1 MRSNAAKQLLLA
13 GEPAIGIFV
22 SANSPLVAEAVG
34 KAGLSWVC
42 VDMQH
47 GEANLG
53 TLSPLLTAISA
64 TPAMPYARVPYNDFK
79 EIGRA
84 LDLGAYGIIV
94 PLVNTAAEAEAAAMA
109 AKYPPRGN
117 RSYGP
122 IRGAL
127 YSGGDYF
134 GGADRE
140 TSLFVMIETREGVE
154 NAREILAVDGVD
166 GCYIGPSDL
175 SISYGVAP
183 NVGTGEQLDPVVEEA
198 IEQVIAAARAT
209 GKLVGM
215 HLFSAAAANRR
226 IAQGIQM
233 IGLGSEL
240 RFTTRGIT
248 ETLGAIGLQ

>member
-1 MRSNAAKQLLLA
+1 MRPNAAKQLLLS
-13 GEPAIGIFV
+13 GKPAIGIFL

-34 KAGLSWVC
+34 KTGLSWVC

-64 TPAMPYARVPYNDFK
+64 TPAIPYARVPYNNFK

-94 PLVNTAAEAEAAAMA
+94 PLVNTAAEAEAAVQA

-134 GGADRE
+134 GGADQE
-140 TSLFVMIETREGVE
+140 TALIVMIETKEGVE
-154 NAREILAVDGVD
+154 NAEAILGVDGVD

-175 SISYGVAP
+175 SIAYGVAP
-183 NVGTGEQLDPVVEEA
+183 NVGSAEQLDPAVEEA
-198 IEQVIAAARAT
+198 IARVVAAGRAT
-209 GKLVGM
+209 GKIVGM
-215 HLFSAAAANRR
+215 HLFTAAAANRR
-226 IAQGIQM
+226 LAQDIKM

-240 RFTTRGIT
+240 RFTTRGVTDALAGIK
-248 ETLGAIGLQ
+248 L

>member
-1 MRSNAAKQLLLA
+1 MRPNEAKQRLLA
-13 GEPAIGIFV
+13 GQPAIGIFI
-22 SANSPLVAEAVG
+22 SAQSPLVAEAVG
-34 KAGLSWVC
+34 RTGLSWVC

-47 GEANLG
+47 GETNLG
-53 TLSPLLTAISA
+53 ALSPLLAAISA

-94 PLVNTAAEAEAAAMA
+94 PLVNTGAEAEAAARA
-109 AKYPPRGN
+109 AKYPPRGQ
-117 RSYGP
+117 RSFGP

-127 YSGGDYF
+127 YGGPDYYD
-134 GGADRE
+134 GADRE

-175 SISYGVAP
+175 SIAYGVRP
-183 NVGTGEQLDPVVEEA
+183 GISSGEHLDPVVEEA
-198 IEQVIAAARAT
+198 IEQVLAAARAT
-209 GKLVGM
+209 GKIVGM
-215 HLFSAAAANRR
+215 HLMDAAAANRR
-226 IAQGIQM
+226 LAQGIQM

-248 ETLGAIGLQ
+248 DTLAAITMP

>member
-1 MRSNAAKQLLLA
+1 MRPNAAKQRLLA

-34 KAGLSWVC
+34 QTGLAWVC

-94 PLVNTAAEAEAAAMA
+94 PLVNTAAEAEAAARA

-127 YSGGDYF
+127 YGGGDYF

-140 TSLFVMIETREGVE
+140 TSLVVMIETKEGVE
-154 NAREILAVDGVD
+154 NAGAILAVDGVD

-175 SISYGVAP
+175 SISYGVSP
-183 NVGTGEQLDPVVEEA
+183 NIGTAEHLDPVVEEG
-198 IEQVIAAARAT
+198 IEQVLAAARAT

-215 HLFSAAAANRR
+215 HLFSAGAANRR
-226 IAQGIQM
+226 LAQGIRM

-240 RFTTRGIT
+240 RFATRGIT
-248 ETLGAIGLQ
+248 DALAGIGGK

>member
-1 MRSNAAKQLLLA
+1 MRPNAAKQLLLS
-13 GEPAIGIFV
+13 GKPAIGIFL

-34 KAGLSWVC
+34 KTGLSWVC

-64 TPAMPYARVPYNDFK
+64 TPAIPYARVPYNNFK

-94 PLVNTAAEAEAAAMA
+94 PLVNTAAEAEAAVQA

-140 TSLFVMIETREGVE
+140 TALIVMIETKDGVE
-154 NAREILAVDGVD
+154 NAEAILGVDGVD

-175 SISYGVAP
+175 SIAHGVAP
-183 NVGTGEQLDPVVEEA
+183 NVGTAEQLDPVVEEA
-198 IEQVIAAARAT
+198 IARVVAAGRAT
-209 GKLVGM
+209 GKIVGM
-215 HLFSAAAANRR
+215 HLFTAAAANRR
-226 IAQGIQM
+226 LAQGIKM

-240 RFTTRGIT
+240 RFTTRGVTDALAGIR
-248 ETLGAIGLQ
+248 ES

>member
-1 MRSNAAKQLLLA
+1 MRPNTAKQHLLA
-13 GEPAIGIFV
+13 GQPAIGIFV
-22 SANSPLVAEAVG
+22 SATSPLVAEAVG
-34 KAGLSWVC
+34 RTGLSWVC

-47 GEANLG
+47 GETNLG

-64 TPAMPYARVPYNDFK
+64 TPAMPYARVAVNDFM

-94 PLVNTAAEAEAAAMA
+94 PLVNTAAEAEAAVRA

-117 RSYGP
+117 RSHGP

-127 YSGGDYF
+127 Y
-134 GGADRE
+134 GGADYFAGADQE
-140 TSLFVMIETREGVE
+140 TSLVVMIETREGVE
-154 NAREILAVDGVD
+154 QAEQILAVDGVD

-175 SISYGVAP
+175 SIAYGAGANP
-183 NVGTGEQLDPVVEEA
+183 GTGEQLEPAVEEA
-198 IEQVIAAARAT
+198 IEQVLAAARTT
-209 GKLVGM
+209 GKFVGM

-226 IAQGIQM
+226 LAQGIRM

-240 RFTTRGIT
+240 RFTIRGIT
-248 ETLGAIGLQ
+248 DAIGGIEHQ

>member
-1 MRSNAAKQLLLA
+1 MRPNTAKQHLLA
-13 GEPAIGIFV
+13 GQPAIGIFV
-22 SANSPLVAEAVG
+22 SATSPLVAEAVG
-34 KAGLSWVC
+34 RTGLSWVC

-47 GEANLG
+47 GETNLG

-64 TPAMPYARVPYNDFK
+64 TPAMPYARVAVNDFM

-94 PLVNTAAEAEAAAMA
+94 PLVNTAAEAEAAVRA

-117 RSYGP
+117 RSHGP

-127 YSGGDYF
+127 YGGPDYF
-134 GGADRE
+134 GSADQE
-140 TSLFVMIETREGVE
+140 TSLVVMIETRDGVE
-154 NAREILAVDGVD
+154 QAEEILAVDGVD

-175 SISYGVAP
+175 SIAYGAGSNP
-183 NVGTGEQLDPVVEEA
+183 GTGEQLEPAVEEA
-198 IEQVIAAARAT
+198 IEQVLAAARAT
-209 GKLVGM
+209 GKFVGM

-226 IAQGIQM
+226 LAQGIRM

-240 RFTTRGIT
+240 RFTIRGIT
-248 ETLGAIGLQ
+248 DAFGGIEHQ

>member
-1 MRSNAAKQLLLA
+1 MRANAAKQLLLA
-13 GEPAIGIFV
+13 GKPAIGIFV
-22 SANSPLVAEAVG
+22 SANSPLVAEAAG
-34 KAGLSWVC
+34 QTGLSWVC
-42 VDMQH
+42 IDMQH

-64 TPAMPYARVPYNDFK
+64 TPAMPYARVPFNDFK

-84 LDLGAYGIIV
+84 LDLGAYGVIV
-94 PLVNTAAEAEAAAMA
+94 PLVSTVAAAEAAAQA
-109 AKYPPRGN
+109 AKYPPHGN

-140 TSLFVMIETREGVE
+140 TSLLVMIETKEGVE
-154 NAREILAVDGVD
+154 NAAGILSVAGVD

-175 SISYGVAP
+175 SISYGVSP
-183 NVGTGEQLDPVVEEA
+183 NVGTGEQLDPVVEEG
-198 IEQVIAAARAT
+198 IEQVLAAARAT

-226 IAQGIQM
+226 LAQGIRM

-248 ETLGAIGLQ
+248 DALGGIELG

>member
-1 MRSNAAKQLLLA
+1 MRPNVAKQLLLA
-13 GEPAIGIFV
+13 GKPALGIFI

-34 KAGLSWVC
+34 KTGLSWVC

-64 TPAMPYARVPYNDFK
+64 TPAIPYARVPYNNFK

-94 PLVNTAAEAEAAAMA
+94 PLVNTAAEAAAAVQA

-134 GGADRE
+134 GGADQE
-140 TSLFVMIETREGVE
+140 TALIVMIETKEGVE
-154 NAREILAVDGVD
+154 NAEAILGVEGVD

-175 SISYGVAP
+175 SIAYGVAP
-183 NVGTGEQLDPVVEEA
+183 NVGTAEELDPAVEEA
-198 IEQVIAAARAT
+198 IARIVAAGRAT
-209 GKLVGM
+209 GKSVGM
-215 HLFSAAAANRR
+215 HLFTAAAANRR
-226 IAQGIQM
+226 LAQGIQM

-240 RFTTRGIT
+240 RFTTRGVTDALAGIK
-248 ETLGAIGLQ
+248 LP

>member
-1 MRSNAAKQLLLA
+1 MRPNAAKQRLLA

-22 SANSPLVAEAVG
+22 AANSPLVAEAVG
-34 KAGLSWVC
+34 KTGLSWVC
-42 VDMQH
+42 VDLQH

-94 PLVNTAAEAEAAAMA
+94 PLVNTAAEAMEAAKA
-109 AKYPPRGN
+109 AKYPPYGD

-154 NAREILAVDGVD
+154 NAEAILAVEGVD

-175 SISYGVAP
+175 SIAYGVSP
-183 NVGTGEQLDPVVEEA
+183 NVGTAEHLDPVVEEG
-198 IEQVIAAARAT
+198 IERVLAAARAT
-209 GKLVGM
+209 GKIVGM
-215 HLFSAAAANRR
+215 HLFSATAANRR
-226 IAQGIQM
+226 LAQGIRM

-240 RFTTRGIT
+240 RFATRGIT
-248 ETLGAIGLQ
+248 DALAEIGRK

>member
-1 MRSNAAKQLLLA
+1 MRPNTAKQSLLA
-13 GEPAIGIFV
+13 GQPAIGIFI
-22 SANSPLVAEAVG
+22 SATSPLVAEAVG
-34 KAGLSWVC
+34 RTGLSWVC

-47 GEANLG
+47 GETNLG

-64 TPAMPYARVPYNDFK
+64 TPAMPYARVAVNDFM

-94 PLVNTAAEAEAAAMA
+94 PLVNTAAEAEAAVRA

-117 RSYGP
+117 RSHGP

-127 YSGGDYF
+127 YGGPDYF
-134 GGADRE
+134 GSADQE
-140 TSLFVMIETREGVE
+140 TSLVVMIETRDGVE
-154 NAREILAVDGVD
+154 QAEEILAVDGVD

-175 SISYGVAP
+175 SIAYGAGSNP
-183 NVGTGEQLDPVVEEA
+183 GTGEQLEPAVEEA
-198 IEQVIAAARAT
+198 IEQVLAAARAT
-209 GKLVGM
+209 GKIVGM

-226 IAQGIQM
+226 LAQGIRM

-248 ETLGAIGLQ
+248 DALAGIERE

>member
-1 MRSNAAKQLLLA
+1 MRPNAAKQLLLS
-13 GEPAIGIFV
+13 GKPAIGIFL

-34 KAGLSWVC
+34 KTGLSWVC

-64 TPAMPYARVPYNDFK
+64 TPAIPYARVPYNNFK

-94 PLVNTAAEAEAAAMA
+94 PLVNTAAEAEAAVQA

-134 GGADRE
+134 GGADQE
-140 TSLFVMIETREGVE
+140 TALIVMIETKDGVE
-154 NAREILAVDGVD
+154 KAEAILGVDGED
-166 GCYIGPSDL
+166 GCYICPSDL
-175 SISYGVAP
+175 SIAHGVAP
-183 NVGTGEQLDPVVEEA
+183 SVGTAEQLDPAVEEA
-198 IEQVIAAARAT
+198 IARVVAAGRAT
-209 GKLVGM
+209 GKIVGM
-215 HLFSAAAANRR
+215 HLFTAAAANRR
-226 IAQGIQM
+226 LAQGIKM

-240 RFTTRGIT
+240 RFTTRGVTDALAGI
-248 ETLGAIGLQ
+248 EA

>member
-1 MRSNAAKQLLLA
+1 MRPNTAKQSLLA
-13 GEPAIGIFV
+13 GQPAIGIFV
-22 SANSPLVAEAVG
+22 SATSPLVAEAVG
-34 KAGLSWVC
+34 RTGLSWVC

-47 GEANLG
+47 GETNLG

-64 TPAMPYARVPYNDFK
+64 TPAMPYARVAVNDFM

-94 PLVNTAAEAEAAAMA
+94 PLVNTAAEAEAAVRA

-117 RSYGP
+117 RSHGP

-127 YSGGDYF
+127 YGGPDYF
-134 GGADRE
+134 GSADQE
-140 TSLFVMIETREGVE
+140 TSLVVMIETRDGVE
-154 NAREILAVDGVD
+154 QAEEFLAVDGVD

-175 SISYGVAP
+175 SIAYGAGSNP
-183 NVGTGEQLDPVVEEA
+183 GTGEQLEPAVEEA
-198 IEQVIAAARAT
+198 IEQVLAAARAT
-209 GKLVGM
+209 GKFVGM

-226 IAQGIQM
+226 LAQGIRM

-248 ETLGAIGLQ
+248 DALGGIEHQ

>member
-1 MRSNAAKQLLLA
+1 MRPNAAKQLLLA

-34 KAGLSWVC
+34 QTGLAWVC

-64 TPAMPYARVPYNDFK
+64 TPAMPYARVPVNDFK

-94 PLVNTAAEAEAAAMA
+94 PLVNTAAEAEAAVRA

-127 YSGGDYF
+127 YGGGDYF
-134 GGADRE
+134 VGADQE
-140 TSLFVMIETREGVE
+140 TALVVMIETKEGVE
-154 NAREILAVDGVD
+154 NAGAILAVDGVD

-175 SISYGVAP
+175 SIAYGVSP
-183 NVGTGEQLDPVVEEA
+183 NIGTAEHLDPVVEEG
-198 IEQVIAAARAT
+198 IEQVLATARAT

-215 HLFSAAAANRR
+215 HLFSAGAANRR
-226 IAQGIQM
+226 LAQGIRM

-240 RFTTRGIT
+240 RFATRGIT
-248 ETLGAIGLQ
+248 DALAGIGGK

>member
-1 MRSNAAKQLLLA
+1 MRPNAAKQLLLS
-13 GEPAIGIFV
+13 GKPAIGIFL

-34 KAGLSWVC
+34 KTGLSWVC

-64 TPAMPYARVPYNDFK
+64 TPAIPYARVPYNNFQ
-79 EIGRA
+79 ESGGA
-84 LDLGAYGIIV
+84 LALGPYGNSG
-94 PLVNTAAEAEAAAMA
+94 PLVNTAAEAQAAVQA

-134 GGADRE
+134 GGADQE
-140 TSLFVMIETREGVE
+140 TALIVMIETKEGVE
-154 NAREILAVDGVD
+154 NAEAILGVDGVD

-175 SISYGVAP
+175 SIAYGVAP
-183 NVGTGEQLDPVVEEA
+183 NVGSAEQLDPAVEEA
-198 IEQVIAAARAT
+198 IARVVAAGRAT
-209 GKLVGM
+209 GKIVGM
-215 HLFSAAAANRR
+215 HLFTAAAANRR
-226 IAQGIQM
+226 LAQDIKM

-240 RFTTRGIT
+240 RFTTRGVTDALAGI
-248 ETLGAIGLQ
+248 EL

>member
-1 MRSNAAKQLLLA
+1 MRPNAAKQLLLS
-13 GEPAIGIFV
+13 GKPAIGIFL

-34 KAGLSWVC
+34 KTGLSWVC

-64 TPAMPYARVPYNDFK
+64 TSAIPYARVPYNNFK

-94 PLVNTAAEAEAAAMA
+94 PLVNTAAEAEAAVQA

-134 GGADRE
+134 GGADQE
-140 TSLFVMIETREGVE
+140 TALIVMIETKEGVE
-154 NAREILAVDGVD
+154 NAEAILGVDGVD

-175 SISYGVAP
+175 SIAYGVAP
-183 NVGTGEQLDPVVEEA
+183 NVGSAEQLDPAVEEA
-198 IEQVIAAARAT
+198 IARVVAAGHAT
-209 GKLVGM
+209 GKIVGM
-215 HLFSAAAANRR
+215 HLFTAAAANRR
-226 IAQGIQM
+226 LAQGIKM

-240 RFTTRGIT
+240 RFTTRGVTDALAGI
-248 ETLGAIGLQ
+248 EA

>member
-1 MRSNAAKQLLLA
+1 MRTNAVKQRLLA

-34 KAGLSWVC
+34 QTGLSWVC
-42 VDMQH
+42 IDMQH

-64 TPAMPYARVPYNDFK
+64 TPAMPYARVPINDFK

-94 PLVNTAAEAEAAAMA
+94 PLVNTAAEAAAAARA
-109 AKYPPRGN
+109 AKYPPRGG

-127 YSGGDYF
+127 YGGGDYF
-134 GGADRE
+134 AGADRE
-140 TSLFVMIETREGVE
+140 TSLFVMIETREGAE
-154 NAREILAVDGVD
+154 NAAAILAVEGVD

-175 SISYGVAP
+175 SIAYGVSP
-183 NVGTGEQLDPVVEEA
+183 NFGDAGQLDPVVEDA
-198 IEQVIAAARAT
+198 IARVLAAASAT
-209 GKLVGM
+209 GKIVGM
-215 HLFSAAAANRR
+215 HLFSADAANRR
-226 IAQGIQM
+226 LAQGIRM

-240 RFTTRGIT
+240 RFTTRGVT
-248 ETLGAIGLQ
+248 DALGGIRPA

>member
-1 MRSNAAKQLLLA
+1 MRPNAAKQLLLS
-13 GEPAIGIFV
+13 GKPAIGIFL
-22 SANSPLVAEAVG
+22 SATSPLVAEAIG
-34 KAGLSWVC
+34 KTGLSWVC

-64 TPAMPYARVPYNDFK
+64 TPAIPYARVPYNNFK

-94 PLVNTAAEAEAAAMA
+94 PLVNTAAEAEAAVQA

-134 GGADRE
+134 GGADQE
-140 TSLFVMIETREGVE
+140 TALIVMIETKEGVE
-154 NAREILAVDGVD
+154 NAEAILGVDGVD

-175 SISYGVAP
+175 SIAYGVAP
-183 NVGTGEQLDPVVEEA
+183 NVGSAEQLDPAVEEA
-198 IEQVIAAARAT
+198 ITRVIAAGRAT
-209 GKLVGM
+209 GKIVGM
-215 HLFSAAAANRR
+215 HLFTAAAANRR
-226 IAQGIQM
+226 LAQGIKM

-240 RFTTRGIT
+240 RFTTRGVTDALAGI
-248 ETLGAIGLQ
+248 EL